1 MNSNERIK
9 VIVSISYAQLS
20 GTLHLRQPHR
30 VCHAQRSG
38 NRSGHRQCGLYRHSL
53 WSIARKTARTCQIL
67 GTRVGNG
74 NSHSALAVHRLA
86 CETDNSPLCYVCHG
100 PFFRA
105 KRSRSCAGNRRTCS
119 DDQSCAGD
127 ASSSRIAARIFQA
140 HRQAR
145 CTFDHPCSD
154 LFDGHHLLN
163 RLGHHCDWYGEQSD
177 HYDFGNRLGSLGDD
191 DLCGSSFQSHR
202 ASSNS
207 QDTRAFIPRADRRC
221 TDSGICSC
229 LISKGCD
236 LFHDG
241 VLAGDRNDQ
250 SESAG
255 ESQRSHINF
264 PGRKKPPANAE
275 GLTFKF
281 SAGIPLESCTP
292 AAK

>member
-1 MNSNERIK
+1 M
-9 VIVSISYAQLS
+9 
-20 GTLHLRQPHR
+20 
-30 VCHAQRSG
+30 
-38 NRSGHRQCGLYRHSL
+38 

-74 NSHSALAVHRLA
+74 NSHSALAVYRLA

-105 KRSRSCAGNRRTCS
+105 KRSRSCVGNRRACS
-119 DDQSCAGD
+119 DDQSCSGD
-127 ASSSRIAARIFQA
+127 ASPSRIDARIFQA

-145 CTFDHPCSD
+145 CTFDHPRSD
-154 LFDGHHLLN
+154 LFDGHHLLH
-163 RLGHHCDWYGEQSD
+163 RLGHHCDWYGEQSN

-229 LISKGCD
+229 LLSKGCD

-255 ESQRSHINF
+255 ESQRSQINI
-264 PGRKKPPANAE
+264 PKRKTPSKCRGFDFQVFCWNPARITYPN
-275 GLTFKF
+275 
-281 SAGIPLESCTP
+281 C
-292 AAK
+292 